1 MKTKNSCPAFR
12 FFFLSLLAFC
22 ASPGLFAES
31 GKLKIPLIEIED
43 SINPGMGAHVSE
55 SLQRAKD
62 QAAPLLVIR
71 LNTPG
76 GLLSTTRQII
86 QEMLNS
92 PIPVVVFV
100 APRGAHA
107 GSAGALITFA
117 ADVAVMAPGTNIGA
131 AHPVAG
137 GGEKMDDTMAT
148 KITNDTAAFARSL
161 AKSKGRNTDW
171 AEKAVKT
178 SESISADEALKQN
191 VIDLVAQDL
200 DDLLT
205 KLPSFVLKASKNGVT
220 TLPAGGYEW
229 DRWDAKIKNRIVSFF
244 SDPNL
249 AYMILSLGALCI
261 WIELSH
267 PGLILPGV
275 VGAICV
281 LLSLVSFQLLP
292 ISYGALALMLV
303 GFGLLVGE
311 LFLPT
316 YGILGTGGVIAFVVG
331 SLFLMDTTDPL
342 FQISLKII
350 LPTATLL
357 VGAIVT
363 LAYLVY
369 RSRMQKPRSGVEA
382 LVGELAE
389 VKNKVTAKHGKV
401 FLQGELWSAVSEK
414 DAEFPSGSI
423 VEVKSVRNLLLVV
436 GERKAES

>member
-1 MKTKNSCPAFR
+1 MKTQKISARFR
-12 FFFLSLLAFC
+12 FVFLSLVAFC
-22 ASPGLFAES
+22 AIPGSFAES
-31 GKLKIPLIEIED
+31 GKLRIPVIEIED

-62 QAAPLLVIR
+62 QAAPFLVIR

-86 QEMLNS
+86 QDMLNS
-92 PIPVVVFV
+92 PIPVVVYV
-100 APRGAHA
+100 SPRGAHA

-137 GGEKMDDTMAT
+137 GGEKMDDTLAT
-148 KITNDTAAFARSL
+148 KVANDTAAFARSL
-161 AKSKGRNTDW
+161 AKSKNRNTEW

-200 DDLLT
+200 DELAT
-205 KLPSFVLKASKNGVT
+205 KLPSFVLKAPKNGVT
-220 TLPAGGYEW
+220 ALPAGGYEW
-229 DRWDAKIKNRIVSFF
+229 DRWDTKIKNRIVSFF

-303 GFGLLVGE
+303 GLGLLVGE

-357 VGAIVT
+357 VGAIVA

-369 RSRMQKPRSGVEA
+369 RSRMLRPRSGVEA

-389 VKNKVTAKHGKV
+389 VKSKVTAKHGKV
-401 FLQGELWSAVSEK
+401 FVQGELWSAVSEK

-436 GERKAES
+436 AERKAES